1 MRKILIFVLYQN
13 LTLTIA
19 YLIPRLGFLTIPSID
34 ETGIVLVMT
43 IEKKPWGVAIYM
55 RNNLKVKSIIKSERF
70 EGIALEIEL
79 RSGHGMLMCGLYH
92 PPRAKYLE
100 TDLIDYLI
108 DTMDNFQEENHT
120 GLIVCGGDLNHLD
133 LERLTTMSGLKVLVD
148 FPTRGSSILDNC
160 LTNNENLF
168 HKCYSVIFQMKTDH
182 KCVVL
187 PSGIKLKPVRFMY
200 KMHDYR
206 EHRIVRLCF
215 DKSSWITIGDILK
228 QTQMLTKW

>member
-1 MRKILIFVLYQN
+1 
-13 LTLTIA
+13 
-19 YLIPRLGFLTIPSID
+19 
-34 ETGIVLVMT
+34 
-43 IEKKPWGVAIYM
+43 M

-133 LERLTTMSGLKVLVD
+133 LERLTTMFGLKVLVD

-168 HKCYSVIFQMKTDH
+168 HRCYSVISQMKTDH
-182 KCVVL
+182 KGVVL